1 MRPFLGQSLAD
12 IAVWSANNEFPETT
26 SRKIF
31 RWFYSRGNPDF
42 LQMIDVSM
50 EIRNKLYENFQTG
63 IFSYSERNVSIDGSV
78 KYSFLT
84 EDGNPFETVY
94 LPEGKRHTL
103 CLSIQSGCRMGCK
116 FCRTARLGFKGN
128 LEVFQILNQLYSI
141 EERKLINHIVFMGMG
156 EPLDNYGNLMKAI
169 EILTAE
175 WGFAIAYR
183 YITVST
189 VGIQPGLNNFLEN
202 NRCNLALSLHSPFEE
217 ERRSLIPME
226 KVYPFRDLLREMKDF
241 KPARKRR
248 ITVQYTIIGGVND
261 SDGHLNELASL
272 LKDSHL
278 KLNLISFH
286 PFAGC
291 DFKAPSPETI
301 VRFMKAMNEAGIY
314 ATVRKSRGE
323 DIGAACGMLGSLE
336 RDSSNH

>member
-1 MRPFLGQSLAD
+1 MQPFLGQSLED
-12 IAVWSANNEFPETT
+12 IALWCAYNKYPETT

-50 EIRNKLYENFQTG
+50 EIRNKLTKNFKTG

-78 KYSFLT
+78 KYRFQT
-84 EDGNPFETVY
+84 EGGNPFEAVY

-103 CLSIQSGCRMGCK
+103 CLSIQSGCKMGCK
-116 FCRTARLGFKGN
+116 FCRTARLGYNGN
-128 LEVFQILNQLYSI
+128 LEVHQILNQVYSV

-156 EPLDNYGNLMKAI
+156 EPMDNFENLMKTI
-169 EILTAE
+169 EVLTAE
-175 WGFAIAYR
+175 WGFAIAFR

-189 VGIQPGLNNFLEN
+189 VGVQPGLHKFLEN
-202 NRCNLALSLHSPFEE
+202 SRCNLALSLHSPFED
-217 ERRSLIPME
+217 ERRELIPME
-226 KVYPFRDLLREMKDF
+226 KVYPFRDLLTEMKDF

-248 ITVQYTIIGGVND
+248 ISVQYTLIGGVND
-261 SDGHLNELASL
+261 SERHLNELVSL

-291 DFKAPSPETI
+291 DYRAPSKGTI
-301 VRFMKAMNEAGIY
+301 DRFMIAMNEAGIY
-314 ATVRKSRGE
+314 STVRKSRGE
-323 DIGAACGMLGSLE
+323 DIGAACGMLGMKE
-336 RDSSNH
+336 